1 MVELQNE
8 DKLNEIIDKKIGDE
22 IDGSTISDV
31 FDGYKFKITGGF
43 DKDGFAMK
51 NGILSQGK
59 KKVLLTK
66 GCSLFRFRKGYHRTG
81 IRIRRLVRGCIVSHD
96 IKNLHLKIIK
106 KGPKEIEGLTTA
118 KDAQPKRLG
127 PKRATKILKEFGLL
141 QTYTE
146 KKKNK
151 EEQKNLRFMITK
163 FAPKRSVK
171 TKNGKEY
178 VKRPKIQRLITPD
191 RLRRKRLL
199 KRFHEERKMFEDIK
213 HKIDGLMKNIL
224 NLIDNSVIRCHK
236 YTDNKQK
243 YIEEMA
249 QNKLVEISEKNMDF
263 RTQVLTNLNNMNQQ
277 IKNFEKQ
284 IQDLVVL
291 KSTVKSEIDDFLND
305 FYQKCKKEEKNLKIY
320 LGNFNKIKTEITQMY
335 TEVKSNKKETQTQIK
350 QNKYF
355 KRKST
360 KIITTINRPYKD
372 RLDLN
377 TDNSKNIIEEINEN
391 KFNSI

>member
-8 DKLNEIIDKKIGDE
+8 DKLSEIIDKKIGDE
-22 IDGSTISDV
+22 IDGSAISDI
-31 FDGYKFKITGGF
+31 FEGYKFKITGGF

-66 GCSLFRFRKGYHRTG
+66 GCSLFRFRKGYHRSG

-106 KGPKEIEGLTTA
+106 KGPKDIAGLTEA

-146 KKKNK
+146 KKKSK

-163 FAPKRSVK
+163 FAPKRTVK

-191 RLRRKRLL
+191 RLRRKKLL
-199 KRFHEERKMFEDIK
+199 KKFHEERKAK
-213 HKIDGLMKNIL
+213 
-224 NLIDNSVIRCHK
+224 
-236 YTDNKQK
+236 
-243 YIEEMA
+243 A
-249 QNKLVEISEKNMDF
+249 
-263 RTQVLTNLNNMNQQ
+263 
-277 IKNFEKQ
+277 
-284 IQDLVVL
+284 
-291 KSTVKSEIDDFLND
+291 
-305 FYQKCKKEEKNLKIY
+305 KKEEENY
-320 LGNFNKIKTEITQMY
+320 RAMIKSTF
-335 TEVKSNKKETQTQIK
+335 SKKEK
-350 QNKYF
+350 AK
-355 KRKST
+355 KEKKEKS
-360 KIITTINRPYKD
+360 K
-372 RLDLN
+372 
-377 TDNSKNIIEEINEN
+377 SKKEKKE
-391 KFNSI
+391 KK

>member
-22 IDGSTISDV
+22 IDGSLISDV

-51 NGILSQGK
+51 NGILTQGK

-66 GCSLFRFRKGYHRTG
+66 GCSLFRFRKGYHRSG

-106 KGPKEIEGLTTA
+106 KGPKEIAGLTEA

-127 PKRATKILKEFGLL
+127 PKRATRILKEFGLL
-141 QTYTE
+141 ATYQE

-199 KRFHEERKMFEDIK
+199 KKFHEERKVKAKKDEEAYRALIK
-213 HKIDGLMKNIL
+213 KTN
-224 NLIDNSVIRCHK
+224 
-236 YTDNKQK
+236 
-243 YIEEMA
+243 A
-249 QNKLVEISEKNMDF
+249 QNAEAKKAA
-263 RTQVLTNLNNMNQQ
+263 
-277 IKNFEKQ
+277 KAKA
-284 IQDLVVL
+284 
-291 KSTVKSEIDDFLND
+291 
-305 FYQKCKKEEKNLKIY
+305 KKE
-320 LGNFNKIKTEITQMY
+320 
-335 TEVKSNKKETQTQIK
+335 KKEK
-350 QNKYF
+350 K
-355 KRKST
+355 
-360 KIITTINRPYKD
+360 
-372 RLDLN
+372 
-377 TDNSKNIIEEINEN
+377 
-391 KFNSI
+391 

>member
-8 DKLNEIIDKKIGDE
+8 DKLSEIIDKKIGDE
-22 IDGSTISDV
+22 IDGSAISDI
-31 FDGYKFKITGGF
+31 FEGYKFKITGGF

-66 GCSLFRFRKGYHRTG
+66 GCSLFRFRKGYHRSG

-106 KGPKEIEGLTTA
+106 KGPKDIAGLTEA

-146 KKKNK
+146 KKKSK

-163 FAPKRSVK
+163 FAPKRTVK

-191 RLRRKRLL
+191 RLRRKKLL
-199 KRFHEERKMFEDIK
+199 KRYHEERKAK
-213 HKIDGLMKNIL
+213 
-224 NLIDNSVIRCHK
+224 
-236 YTDNKQK
+236 
-243 YIEEMA
+243 A
-249 QNKLVEISEKNMDF
+249 
-263 RTQVLTNLNNMNQQ
+263 
-277 IKNFEKQ
+277 
-284 IQDLVVL
+284 
-291 KSTVKSEIDDFLND
+291 
-305 FYQKCKKEEKNLKIY
+305 KKEEENY
-320 LGNFNKIKTEITQMY
+320 RAMIKSTF
-335 TEVKSNKKETQTQIK
+335 SKKEK
-350 QNKYF
+350 AK
-355 KRKST
+355 KEKKEKS
-360 KIITTINRPYKD
+360 K
-372 RLDLN
+372 
-377 TDNSKNIIEEINEN
+377 SKKEKKE
-391 KFNSI
+391 KK

>member
-8 DKLNEIIDKKIGDE
+8 DKLNEIIDKKIGDVIE
-22 IDGSTISDV
+22 GSSISNV
-31 FDGYKFKITGGF
+31 FEGYKFKITGGF

-66 GCSLFRFRKGYHRTG
+66 GCSLFRFRRGYHRTG

-106 KGPKEIEGLTTA
+106 KGPKEIAGLTEA

-141 QTYTE
+141 AAYTD
-146 KKKNK
+146 KKKDK
-151 EEQKNLRFMITK
+151 EQQKNLRFMITKKNLRFMITK

-199 KRFHEERKMFEDIK
+199 KKFHEERKAKALKDREAYKALIK
-213 HKIDGLMKNIL
+213 KTF
-224 NLIDNSVIRCHK
+224 S
-236 YTDNKQK
+236 
-243 YIEEMA
+243 
-249 QNKLVEISEKNMDF
+249 
-263 RTQVLTNLNNMNQQ
+263 
-277 IKNFEKQ
+277 
-284 IQDLVVL
+284 
-291 KSTVKSEIDDFLND
+291 
-305 FYQKCKKEEKNLKIY
+305 KKEKEKA
-320 LGNFNKIKTEITQMY
+320 
-335 TEVKSNKKETQTQIK
+335 KKE
-350 QNKYF
+350 
-355 KRKST
+355 KS
-360 KIITTINRPYKD
+360 KAK
-372 RLDLN
+372 
-377 TDNSKNIIEEINEN
+377 KEKKE
-391 KFNSI
+391 KK